1 MNVARVEEVLA
12 RRLPA
17 LPSGDRKKL
26 AASYLEGVAAHA
38 LERTTGTGPVS
49 SQLGTDRAELI
60 AHVCRSMGR
69 LLTEDEIGALLRI
82 TVGNARTV
90 RKTML
95 AVYDDL
101 LLLALRSAFGG
112 ATRDGR
118 GSKGEIKDG
127 YRVKFSSAEKMEI
140 AQTELDRQG
149 FMWEL
154 VEVSGSRRIL
164 LIDPVFPIDDILPTK

>member
-1 MNVARVEEVLA
+1 MSVDRVEEVLA

-17 LPSGDRKKL
+17 LPSSERKKL
-26 AASYLEGVAAHA
+26 AASYFEGVAAHA
-38 LERTTGTGPVS
+38 LERTTGTGPVT

-60 AHVCRSMGR
+60 AHVCRAMGR
-69 LLTEDEIGALLRI
+69 LLTADEIGALLRV
-82 TVGNARTV
+82 TVGSARTV
-90 RKTML
+90 SKTML

-101 LLLALRSAFGG
+101 LILALRSAFAG

-127 YRVKFSSAEKMEI
+127 YRVKFSSVERMDI

-154 VEVSGSRRIL
+154 VEASGSRRIL
-164 LIDPVFPIDDILPTK
+164 LIDPIFPIDDVLPTK